1 MLVFDNQRVLH
12 GRTAFDPT
20 LAVRHLRSC
29 NVDRDGVHSAFRTL
43 ARRFAPEEAE
53 AVLYQG
59 AIFRGVATEL
69 LPPPCG
75 EVGPQVRVGAGADHP
90 GTQSC

>member
-1 MLVFDNQRVLH
+1 MH
-12 GRTAFDPT
+12 GRTEFDPT

-29 NVDRDGVHSAFRTL
+29 NLDRDGVHSAFRTL

-59 AIFRGVATEL
+59 AIL
-69 LPPPCG
+69 
-75 EVGPQVRVGAGADHP
+75 
-90 GTQSC
+90 

>member
-1 MLVFDNQRVLH
+1 MAELTRLICDPQNQFQHQLQPGEVLVFDNQRVLH

-29 NVDRDGVHSAFRTL
+29 NIDRDGVHSAFRTL

-59 AIFRGVATEL
+59 AVF
-69 LPPPCG
+69 
-75 EVGPQVRVGAGADHP
+75 
-90 GTQSC
+90 

>member
-1 MLVFDNQRVLH
+1 MLPQHQFAGKQRAYAGDRGMH
-12 GRTAFDPT
+12 GRTEFDPT

-29 NVDRDGVHSAFRTL
+29 NLDRDGVHSAFRTL

-59 AIFRGVATEL
+59 AIL
-69 LPPPCG
+69 
-75 EVGPQVRVGAGADHP
+75 
-90 GTQSC
+90 